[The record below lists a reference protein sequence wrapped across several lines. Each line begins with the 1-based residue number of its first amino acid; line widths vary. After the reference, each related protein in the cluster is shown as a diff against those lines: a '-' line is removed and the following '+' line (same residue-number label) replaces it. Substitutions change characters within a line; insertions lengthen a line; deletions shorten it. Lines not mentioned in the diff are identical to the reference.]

1 MRALLFVASLFC
13 VTVASAHVHKWTVVE
28 NDDRE
33 IGECELVCDFTGQ
46 LHVIHLTAGNCPP
59 RISAVVTPH
68 PLLED
73 QPFSLVEEQP
83 QEDISLEG
91 LSL

>member
-73 QPFSLVEEQP
+73 QPVPLAEEQL
-83 QEDISLEG
+83 QEDTSVVDQSL
-91 LSL
+91 

>member
-1 MRALLFVASLFC
+1 MRALLFVASLLC

-59 RISAVVTPH
+59 RISAVVIPH
-68 PLLED
+68 PPMED
-73 QPFSLVEEQP
+73 QPFPLVEGRL
-83 QEDISLEG
+83 QEDISVVDQ
-91 LSL
+91 SL

>member
-28 NDDRE
+28 NYDRE
-33 IGECELVCDFTGQ
+33 TSECELVCDFTGQ

-73 QPFSLVEEQP
+73 QPVPLVEGRL
-83 QEDISLEG
+83 QEDTSVVDQSL
-91 LSL
+91 